1 MTAPSRQSE
10 TRHHPLGK
18 TCHHFVHHGLSCD
31 QYDELRARAA
41 GRCELCDLPEAE
53 TGGRRLVVDHF
64 EGDGVSFVRGMIC
77 DRCNSTMSCMDE
89 MKPWGSK
96 RIWEDAARA
105 YEARSWQ
112 RPTPE
117 QVARAAAVREDRRAH
132 RRAIDEIRRR
142 AA

>member
-1 MTAPSRQSE
+1 MTAPTRQTE

-18 TCHHFVHHGLSCD
+18 TCHHFIHHELTCD

-41 GRCELCDLPEAE
+41 GHCELCGLAEEE

-64 EGDGVSFVRGMIC
+64 EGDGVSFVRGMLC
-77 DRCNSTMSCMDE
+77 DRCNSTMSCLDGN
-89 MKPWGSK
+89 KPWGPK
-96 RIWEDAARA
+96 RIWEEAARA

-112 RPTPE
+112 QPTLE
-117 QVARAAAVREDRRAH
+117 QATRAVAVRERRRAH
-132 RRAIDEIRRR
+132 RESIAAIRR